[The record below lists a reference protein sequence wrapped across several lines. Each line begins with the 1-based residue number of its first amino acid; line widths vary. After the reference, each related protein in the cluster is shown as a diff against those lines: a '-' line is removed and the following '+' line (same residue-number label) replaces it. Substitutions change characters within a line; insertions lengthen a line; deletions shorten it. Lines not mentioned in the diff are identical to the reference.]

1 MLTFLIHY
9 AIIYIVNEK
18 GVSYM
23 ANRITEEQKLQINQL
38 YYEIGVKSRVAKIM
52 GISASTVS
60 KYIIPDWKPQEKRA
74 IKKFEG
80 RIDNGLEFIKGFV
93 FSEDKQD
100 YLWCCKLL
108 TKEEWLELEEL
119 QEEIFI

>member
-1 MLTFLIHY
+1 
-9 AIIYIVNEK
+9 
-18 GVSYM
+18 M

-60 KYIIPDWKPQEKRA
+60 RYIIPDWKPQGERA

-119 QEEIFI
+119 QKEEIFI

>member
-1 MLTFLIHY
+1 MLTFLIYY

-18 GVSYM
+18 GVSHM

-60 KYIIPDWKPQEKRA
+60 KYIIADWKPPEERA

-108 TKEEWLELEEL
+108 TAEEWLELEEL

>member
-1 MLTFLIHY
+1 MTF
-9 AIIYIVNEK
+9 
-18 GVSYM
+18 
-23 ANRITEEQKLQINQL
+23 RT
-38 YYEIGVKSRVAKIM
+38 
-52 GISASTVS
+52 
-60 KYIIPDWKPQEKRA
+60 

-80 RIDNGLEFIKGFV
+80 RVDNGLEFIKGFV

-119 QEEIFI
+119 QREEIFI

>member
-1 MLTFLIHY
+1 
-9 AIIYIVNEK
+9 
-18 GVSYM
+18 M

-60 KYIIPDWKPQEKRA
+60 KYIIADWKPPEERA

-108 TKEEWLELEEL
+108 TAEEWLELEEL

>member
-1 MLTFLIHY
+1 
-9 AIIYIVNEK
+9 
-18 GVSYM
+18 M

-60 KYIIPDWKPQEKRA
+60 KYIIPNWKCQEERT

-119 QEEIFI
+119 QREEIFI